1 MIRLLIV
8 EDHELVRDALA
19 TLLGQ
24 TPGMN
29 VVGVASGVAAALPL
43 LERED
48 PDVVL
53 ADLSLEDGSAIELVR
68 AARRASRK
76 ARVLILTAF
85 SETFVAA
92 EALAAGA
99 DGYVLKSQSSA
110 ELVEAVAVVA
120 GGNVYVAPSVA
131 AHLPTVSGS
140 ALVRGKRGSGL
151 QSLSRR
157 EQQVFLQ
164 AAAGYSSKEI
174 ARRLVI
180 SPKTVEA
187 HRTHI
192 NRKLAVKTSAQLV
205 RFALAHGIVVTP
217 RPVAEPS
224 AADGSTDPAP
234 LR

>member
-1 MIRLLIV
+1 MIRILVV

-29 VVGVASGVAAALPL
+29 VVGVASGIGAALPL

-48 PDVVL
+48 PDLVL

-85 SETFVAA
+85 SDTFAAA
-92 EALAAGA
+92 EALAGGA

-110 ELVEAVAVVA
+110 ELLEAVGVVA
-120 GGNVYVAPSVA
+120 SGNVYVAPSVA
-131 AHLPTVSGS
+131 ANLPTASG
-140 ALVRGKRGSGL
+140 AAVVRRKGGSGF

-157 EQQVFLQ
+157 EQEVFLQ

-192 NRKLAVKTSAQLV
+192 NRKLAVKTSAELV
-205 RFALAHGIVVTP
+205 RFAFAHGIVIDP
-217 RPVAEPS
+217 RGPE
-224 AADGSTDPAP
+224 T